1 MSENK
6 KQLYILASSSKAN
19 SEIKNK
25 IIYSKYNKF
34 IFKTNNN
41 NSFSKKQNLIYKFC
55 KFGLVAIIALFI
67 IISLL
72 TLILQNTT
80 LNYYNVNM
88 ISMNVALGNPI
99 SDQHIIEEINGA
111 LIFHF
116 LEGLGINV
124 WIIYS
129 IIAIGIVLLFLLIS
143 ILFFKNGTLLSV
155 ISLSLGF
162 VLLLTIIWL
171 LSIVIFIQGGFVMTA
186 SEGTYLSLLDFR
198 IENETERLENIFF
211 WIIDTAYK

>member
-67 IISLL
+67 IIS
-72 TLILQNTT
+72 
-80 LNYYNVNM
+80 
-88 ISMNVALGNPI
+88 
-99 SDQHIIEEINGA
+99 
-111 LIFHF
+111 
-116 LEGLGINV
+116 
-124 WIIYS
+124 
-129 IIAIGIVLLFLLIS
+129 
-143 ILFFKNGTLLSV
+143 
-155 ISLSLGF
+155 
-162 VLLLTIIWL
+162 
-171 LSIVIFIQGGFVMTA
+171 
-186 SEGTYLSLLDFR
+186 
-198 IENETERLENIFF
+198 
-211 WIIDTAYK
+211 